1 MTLDR
6 FAAVPRQARS
16 VMKSLTSLDQSTPDG
31 SPWRV
36 IGRALTSLWRARRD
50 IVRFL
55 RTGDPAVAHDLR
67 RRFGI
72 GEVIRA
78 AHPIPGTLFACDAPP
93 KPQPATIII
102 PIFNAA
108 EHVERL
114 LSHLPDTLPAHQ
126 HVILIDD
133 GSTDARIAPL
143 IDWFCRTWPNSD
155 GIALPNNEGFVTAA
169 NTALD
174 HMPSDH
180 HAILLNSDALPP
192 QNWIPRLLAPFS
204 QAADIASVTP
214 LSNNAEILSVPQA
227 GVEGKPDA
235 AMIAHMDAV
244 AQQLGPRHIAL
255 PTGVGFCMAM
265 RRQYLDRLGGFDPR
279 FGRGYGEEVDWCRRA
294 IAVGGRNV
302 VVTNLVVGHD
312 GCASF
317 GAKDRRRRVT
327 RAAGVLNRRYP
338 DFECEVTAW
347 QHSDPIAPERLAVAL
362 AWASQATDAAVPV
375 FVAHSLGGGAEMALE
390 REVASGL
397 ASGLPSVVVLRV
409 GGRSAWQVNLIG
421 ETFSLA
427 GDVDDTDLM
436 VRLLAPLTKR
446 EVIYSCGVGAADPV
460 ALPATLCRLSKGH
473 RLTLRMH
480 DFFPISPS
488 WNLIGGD
495 GRYAGVPPL
504 ETTDPA
510 HAVSETATQQNTS
523 HRGWRREWARAIEA
537 ADEVTVFDVSGRAL
551 IEAAYPQARDNVV
564 LRPHKLHDL
573 PRQVPGGG
581 ATLGVLGGINR
592 AKGGDV
598 LERLAHLSARRIVL
612 IGELDGRFRLPAPH
626 LVHGRYA
633 QGEIADLTLQYD
645 IGAWFLPSIWPET
658 FSFATHEMLATGLPV
673 ASFNLGAQATTLN
686 NTGRGHVLN
695 LDPRDTAAIAA
706 QLEAMFSA

>member
-1 MTLDR
+1 LRVSKINGLEPQEIRDR
-6 FAAVPRQARS
+6 VPFDYLTPLFPNEKFNLATSPTGRDYATRAIDLFTPIGKGQRGLIVAQPKTGKTWLLKDVANAIAKNHPECYLIVLLVDERPEEVTDMKRS
-16 VMKSLTSLDQSTPDG
+16 VNAEVVASTFDEPADNHV
-31 SPWRV
+31 RV
-36 IGRALTSLWRARRD
+36 AG
-50 IVRFL
+50 IVLEKAKRL
-55 RTGDPAVAHDLR
+55 VECGHD
-67 RRFGI
+67 
-72 GEVIRA
+72 V
-78 AHPIPGTLFACDAPP
+78 C
-93 KPQPATIII
+93 
-102 PIFNAA
+102 
-108 EHVERL
+108 
-114 LSHLPDTLPAHQ
+114 
-126 HVILIDD
+126 
-133 GSTDARIAPL
+133 
-143 IDWFCRTWPNSD
+143 
-155 GIALPNNEGFVTAA
+155 
-169 NTALD
+169 
-174 HMPSDH
+174 
-180 HAILLNSDALPP
+180 ILLDS
-192 QNWIPRLLAPFS
+192 I
-204 QAADIASVTP
+204 T
-214 LSNNAEILSVPQA
+214 
-227 GVEGKPDA
+227 
-235 AMIAHMDAV
+235 
-244 AQQLGPRHIAL
+244 
-255 PTGVGFCMAM
+255 
-265 RRQYLDRLGGFDPR
+265 
-279 FGRGYGEEVDWCRRA
+279 
-294 IAVGGRNV
+294 
-302 VVTNLVVGHD
+302 
-312 GCASF
+312 
-317 GAKDRRRRVT
+317 
-327 RAAGVLNRRYP
+327 
-338 DFECEVTAW
+338 
-347 QHSDPIAPERLAVAL
+347 RLARAYNTVAP
-362 AWASQATDAAVPV
+362 ASGKASQATDAAVPV

-551 IEAAYPQARDNVV
+551 IEAAYPKARDNIV